1 MTAPFPRTPNPST
14 NFVSHQN
21 FRKEEQKMKT
31 LKRIGTLAL
40 ALVLVL
46 ALSLTVFAG
55 GEAVTTGSITI
66 ENAKEGQ
73 TYNLYRIFDLN
84 HTAET
89 KEDGSDFAAY
99 SYTVNSAWEA
109 FFKSTDN
116 TCFTTDASGY
126 VIEITPAPS
135 ADDLQKFAQ
144 AALKYAADENISPI
158 KTAIAA
164 EDGALKID
172 GITVFGYYLLDSSL
186 GTLCSLSTAKPN
198 MTIKEKNE
206 VPSIEK
212 EVEEDSTNVMG
223 KVNDADIGQII
234 KYETSFVVKSG
245 AQNYKVHDKMTAGLT
260 FVNDATNALT
270 VKQGDTV
277 LTAGKDYTL
286 TTSNLADG
294 CTFEITFVD
303 SSLTADKTVTVTYY
317 AKLNENALI
326 NEAVD
331 TENNFGNINESKLSY
346 GDQSETTWDSTRTYA
361 WSFKIFK
368 HNSDN
373 KPLSG
378 AQFRL
383 YKHVDKEKYYLTID
397 STTKA
402 LTFAAVA
409 EGAANTSTVF
419 TTGADGYVEISG
431 LDADTYYLEE
441 IKAPDG
447 YNLLANPIEVVID
460 RTADSTSNT
469 FKQTLTYR
477 DTTAADSTTA
487 AGNVVAVLNLTG
499 TELPTTGGIGT
510 TIFYVL
516 GGVLVLGA
524 AILLITK
531 KRMNRAGD

>member
-1 MTAPFPRTPNPST
+1 
-14 NFVSHQN
+14 
-21 FRKEEQKMKT
+21 MKT

-46 ALSLTVFAG
+46 ALSLTAFAE
-55 GEAVTTGSITI
+55 GEAATGSITI
-66 ENAKEGQ
+66 ENAKKGQ

-89 KEDGSDFAAY
+89 KAGSSDFAAY
-99 SYTVNSAWEA
+99 SYTVNSDWEV
-109 FFKSTDN
+109 FFNGTDN
-116 TCFTTDASGY
+116 TCFTKDASGY
-126 VIEITPAPS
+126 VIEKDS
-135 ADDLQKFAQ
+135 ASSTADLQKFAQ
-144 AALKYAADENISPI
+144 AALKYAADKKISPI
-158 KTAIAA
+158 KTVTAT
-164 EDGALKID
+164 EDGALTID
-172 GITVFGYYLLDSSL
+172 NIIDFGYYLLDSSL
-186 GTLCSLSTAKPN
+186 GALCSLSTAKPN
-198 MTIKEKNE
+198 MTIREKNE
-206 VPSIEK
+206 VPSIK
-212 EVEEDSTNVMG
+212 KDVEEDSTNVMG

-277 LTAGKDYTL
+277 LTADEDYTL
-286 TTSNLADG
+286 TTSKLTDG

-303 SSLTADKTVTVTYY
+303 SSLEAGKTVTVTYY
-317 AKLNENALI
+317 ARLNENALI

-331 TENNFGNINESKLSY
+331 TENNILGNINESKLSY
-346 GDQSETTWDSTRTYA
+346 GDTSETTWDSTRTYA

-383 YKHVDKEKYYLTID
+383 YKLVGGEKHYLTIG
-397 STTKA
+397 STTKV

-409 EGAANTSTVF
+409 EGDQNTSTVF
-419 TTGADGYVEISG
+419 TTGENGYVEISG

-460 RTADSTSNT
+460 RTANSTNNT
-469 FKQTLTYR
+469 FTQTLTYK
-477 DTTAADSTTA
+477 DTTATDSTPAT
-487 AGNVVAVLNLTG
+487 GNVVDVLNLTG
-499 TELPTTGGIGT
+499 TELPSTGGIGT

-516 GGVLVLGA
+516 GGALVLGA